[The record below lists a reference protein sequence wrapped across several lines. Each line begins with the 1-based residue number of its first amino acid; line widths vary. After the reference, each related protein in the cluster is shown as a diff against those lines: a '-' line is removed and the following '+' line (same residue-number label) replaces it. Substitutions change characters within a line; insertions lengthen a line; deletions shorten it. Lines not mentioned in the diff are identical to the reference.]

1 MADRWPEAVVFD
13 LDGTLIDSVGDIA
26 DALNVAMQRA
36 GMSMFSDSEVGAM
49 IGGGARVLIGRVLA
63 ARGIADNAALGER
76 LHRDFIAVY
85 QSASVARTTVFDH
98 ARELI
103 DELGGKGIK
112 LAICTNKPAS
122 ITEDVLAKLDLRR
135 QFQAVIGATD
145 ALAKKPDPAM
155 LIASLDMLG
164 VPVDRAVMI
173 GDSIADVGAAR
184 AAGVPVV
191 LLSHGYTRVPVHE
204 LGADA
209 VIDTLAHVMPTI
221 AALQR
226 TASR

>member
-1 MADRWPEAVVFD
+1 MWPEAVVFD

-26 DALNVAMQRA
+26 DALNVAMQRS
-36 GMSMFSDSEVGAM
+36 GMAMFSDAEVGAM
-49 IGGGARVLIGRVLA
+49 IGGGARVLVGRVLA
-63 ARGIADNAALGER
+63 ARGITEDATLAER

-103 DELGGKGIK
+103 DEFGAKGIK

-135 QFQAVIGATD
+135 QFQAVVGATD
-145 ALAKKPDPAM
+145 ALPKKPDPAM
-155 LIASLDMLG
+155 LVAALDMVG
-164 VPVDRAVMI
+164 VAADRAVMV
-173 GDSIADVGAAR
+173 GDSIADLGAAR

-209 VIDTLAHVMPTI
+209 VIDTLADVIPVIET
-221 AALQR
+221 LQR
-226 TASR
+226 AASR

>member
-1 MADRWPEAVVFD
+1 MWPEAVVFD

-26 DALNVAMQRA
+26 DALNVAMQLS
-36 GMSMFSDSEVGAM
+36 GMAMFSDAEVGAM
-49 IGGGARVLIGRVLA
+49 IGGGARVLVGRVLA
-63 ARGIADNAALGER
+63 ARGITEDATLAER

-103 DELGGKGIK
+103 DEFGAKGIK

-135 QFQAVIGATD
+135 QFQAVVGATD
-145 ALAKKPDPAM
+145 ALPKKPDPAM
-155 LIASLDMLG
+155 LVAALDMVG
-164 VPVDRAVMI
+164 VAADRAVMV
-173 GDSIADVGAAR
+173 GDSIADLGAAR

-209 VIDTLAHVMPTI
+209 VIDTLADVIPVIET
-221 AALQR
+221 LQR
-226 TASR
+226 AASR

>member
-1 MADRWPEAVVFD
+1 M
-13 LDGTLIDSVGDIA
+13 
-26 DALNVAMQRA
+26 
-36 GMSMFSDSEVGAM
+36 
-49 IGGGARVLIGRVLA
+49 
-63 ARGIADNAALGER
+63 
-76 LHRDFIAVY
+76 
-85 QSASVARTTVFDH
+85 FDH

-135 QFQAVIGATD
+135 QFQAVIGATE